1 MTDNARSS
9 LPPDR
14 SGNSH
19 DPQGATSA
27 AREQASDVKD
37 HAVRAGGDVAG
48 TIQERT
54 SDVVGEAKNQA
65 ADLVGRAREE
75 LRDQATTQQR
85 RVADQ
90 LHQASD
96 EFSSMVRDSDAQGMA
111 ADLVNSAAE
120 RAGRIA
126 GWLDEHDPGS
136 MMDEVRAFASRRP
149 GTFIAMAATVGV
161 LAGRLTRSAASQSAS
176 GHGASSGAQPASSVA
191 RGPAGRSRV
200 PVSGVPVTG
209 VPVTGTTE
217 PTTPVYEQ
225 LAEHD
230 PIDRDRSGAPAPA
243 HSTTT
248 GRASN
253 ESTLPSPTTGDSG
266 R

>member
-9 LPPDR
+9 PPSDR

-19 DPQGATSA
+19 DTRRATGV
-27 AREQASDVKD
+27 ARDQASDVKD

-54 SDVVGEAKNQA
+54 SDVVGEAKSQA

-120 RAGRIA
+120 RTGRVA
-126 GWLDEHDPGS
+126 GWLDEHDPSS
-136 MMDEVRAFASRRP
+136 MVDEVRMFAARRP
-149 GTFIAMAATVGV
+149 GTFIAMAAAVGV
-161 LAGRLTRSAASQSAS
+161 VAGRLTRSAASQSVS
-176 GHGASSGAQPASSVA
+176 GQGASSGTQAASPVPP
-191 RGPAGRSRV
+191 GPAGRSRA
-200 PVSGVPVTG
+200 PVSGI
-209 VPVTGTTE
+209 PVTGTTA
-217 PTTPVYEQ
+217 PATPVYEQ

-230 PIDRDRSGAPAPA
+230 PIDWDASGGPAQTQGA
-243 HSTTT
+243 AN
-248 GRASN
+248 RRVSN
-253 ESTLPSPTTGDSG
+253 EANVPSPATGDSG
-266 R
+266 EVER